1 MASSDIWVATEAAS
15 TTCQG
20 TEMALI
26 PGQTTVRDGH
36 PVLKQHP
43 DWFKVLAPSY
53 EWPDDK
59 TDDGAPANSSRADSR
74 GARSR

>member
-15 TTCQG
+15 TTCRGQ
-20 TEMALI
+20 EMALI
-26 PGQTTVRDGH
+26 PGTTTVRDGH
-36 PVLKQHP
+36 PILKQHP
-43 DWFKVLAPSY
+43 DWFKILTPSY

-59 TDDGAPANSSRADSR
+59 GDGAPGSGSARADTR